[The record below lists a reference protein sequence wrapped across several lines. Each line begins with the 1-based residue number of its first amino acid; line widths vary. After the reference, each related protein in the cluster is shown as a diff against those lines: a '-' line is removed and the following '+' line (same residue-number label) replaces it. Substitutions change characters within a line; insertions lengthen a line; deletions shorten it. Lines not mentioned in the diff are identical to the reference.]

1 MIFIIIYIIAIV
13 LFILNLYFIKRDYKV
28 YSFRKEIIDLTHS
41 GIILD
46 EELFYKRMYLSDKHS
61 YNKMLYS
68 FKPLKL
74 EYWYTPEEIKL
85 MKLC

>member
-1 MIFIIIYIIAIV
+1 M
-13 LFILNLYFIKRDYKV
+13 KRDYKV
-28 YSFRKEIIDLTHS
+28 YNFRKEIIDLTHS

-74 EYWYTPEEIKL
+74 EYWYTLEEIEL
-85 MKLC
+85 MKLSNKSYKILKDD